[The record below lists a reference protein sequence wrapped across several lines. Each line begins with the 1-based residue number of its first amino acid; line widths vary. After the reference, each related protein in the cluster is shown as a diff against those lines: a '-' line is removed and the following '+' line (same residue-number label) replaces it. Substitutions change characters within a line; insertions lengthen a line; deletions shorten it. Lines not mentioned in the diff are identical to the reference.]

1 MGNSPPSAVSQVSP
15 SKSVRD
21 PNQMGFGVFET
32 ITSGLNLLKPGLELS
47 DHDTLTEIKQ
57 LCMKIYR
64 STNMRYQNIAKLILR
79 NKYDELRK

>member
-1 MGNSPPSAVSQVSP
+1 MGNSSPSAVSRPSP